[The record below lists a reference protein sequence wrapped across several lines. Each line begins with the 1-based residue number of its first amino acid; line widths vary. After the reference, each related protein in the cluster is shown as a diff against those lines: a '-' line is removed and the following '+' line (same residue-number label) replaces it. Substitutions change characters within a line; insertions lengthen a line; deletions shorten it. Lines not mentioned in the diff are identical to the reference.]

1 MNLPRTMRA
10 LRLQRWGQRP
20 GLVEIPVPVPT
31 GDEVLL
37 RVDAAGLC
45 HSDLHVMDAAPGQL
59 PYTLPFT
66 LGHEVVGT
74 VVAIGDGVS
83 QEWLGGQ
90 HAVHGIWSC
99 GDCRQCRSGR
109 DNYCAALTG
118 PVGGG
123 LGRDGGLADFMLVP
137 STRHLVPVQGQDPVR
152 VAPLTDAGLTA
163 FHALRP
169 YGDLLPGGVVVVIGV
184 GGLGHLALQ
193 VLAASAPEAVVA
205 VDPRAEAR
213 QLAIELGSARA
224 VASVDEART
233 ALTQVGAGSGADLV
247 IALVGSADTLAA
259 AGRLLAPG
267 GQLALVGSAGGH
279 LTVAK
284 GADLPRG
291 WGVAASFWGPRS
303 DLVLVVAMAGAGTL
317 HAETESFT
325 LDEAPAAYERLRA
338 GEVRGRAVVVPTLT
352 V

>member
-1 MNLPRTMRA
+1 MRA
-10 LRLQRWGQRP
+10 LRLREWGQRP
-20 GLVEIPVPVPT
+20 ELIDVPVPVPT

-45 HSDLHVMDAAPGQL
+45 HSDLHVMDAALGQL
-59 PYTLPFT
+59 PYALPFT

-74 VVAIGDGVS
+74 VVAIGDRVS
-83 QEWLGGQ
+83 PEWLGGQ

-99 GDCRQCRSGR
+99 GDCRQCRAGR
-109 DNYCAALTG
+109 DNHCAALTG
-118 PVGGG
+118 PIGGG

-137 STRHLVPVQGQDPVR
+137 AARHLVPVQGQDPVR

-169 YGDLLPGGVVVVIGV
+169 YGDLLPGAVVVVIGV

-213 QLAIELGSARA
+213 QLAIELGAALA
-224 VASVDEART
+224 VASVDEVLA
-233 ALTQVGAGSGADLV
+233 ALGQVAPGAGADLV
-247 IALVGSADTLAA
+247 IDFVGSSDTLAA
-259 AGRLLAPG
+259 ARGLLAPG

-279 LTVAK
+279 LKVAK

-291 WGVAASFWGPRS
+291 WGVAAPFWGPRN
-303 DLVLVVAMAGAGTL
+303 DLVQVVAMAGAGTL
-317 HAETESFT
+317 NAETESFT
-325 LDEAPAAYERLRA
+325 LDEALTAYERLRA
-338 GEVRGRAVVVPTLT
+338 GDVRGRAVVVPTLT
-352 V
+352 T